1 MFAQTD
7 IFSLDKWVMV
17 GKDLGIGT
25 MFALVLL
32 ALSAF
37 GSFYILGASFGKQG
51 FVRDFFVGVKD
62 AATQFLARMT
72 QTLDRLEAA
81 AAESREFHKQQAATC
96 QAMLKSHTD
105 PAGPCN
111 LTAIRAAA
119 AHGLD
124 AIEEIGQQV
133 GADVAKH
140 VEAAKNRLVQ

>member
-32 ALSAF
+32 ALFAF
-37 GSFYILGASFGKQG
+37 GSFYVVREG
-51 FVRDFFVGVKD
+51 F
-62 AATQFLARMT
+62 
-72 QTLDRLEAA
+72 AA

-133 GADVAKH
+133 GADVTKH